1 MSLKVY
7 LYKYQQ
13 LLPIVLL
20 VSNTSSETDEN
31 IYEKYYLKF
40 YEILYSK
47 DIIDDKSILIFCNFK
62 NGAMKKQLQL
72 QSSVKSDKDIVKDLE
87 SNIKNIDFVANSIIK
102 DYSANYLLELGESF
116 KIKTTNTKLNLL
128 LKLSGGN

>member
-20 VSNTSSETDEN
+20 VSNTSNETDEN
-31 IYEKYYLKF
+31 IYEKYYLNF

-128 LKLSGGN
+128 LKLSGEK

>member
-7 LYKYQQ
+7 LYKYEQ

-20 VSNTSSETDEN
+20 VSNTTNEMEEN
-31 IYEKYYLKF
+31 IYEKYYLNF
-40 YEILYSK
+40 YEILFSK

-72 QSSVKSDKDIVKDLE
+72 QGSINSDKDIIKDLE
-87 SNIKNIDFVANSIIK
+87 SNIKNIDFVVNTIIK
-102 DYSANYLLELGESF
+102 ENSANYLLELGETF

-128 LKLSGGN
+128 LKLSGSN